1 MSSRQ
6 ERREQLLDA
15 AREVMLRYGYR
26 KATLEDVA
34 QQAGVSRA
42 TVYNYFSNK
51 EELFRAIISQ
61 VVQRLREAVAAD
73 LDPTAPPDEQL
84 LAFVRARERHIKQIK
99 DFYVLT
105 LNVGREMMPMAQ
117 GEIDRLQ
124 AQERSF
130 VAGLLQHGVRTGRV
144 RNVDP
149 VRLSAALL
157 SALRGLHEDYV
168 FDSKEELEGAGSY
181 LVEILLQ
188 GLLEPA
194 APASTEPMSSTEEP

>member
-130 VAGLLQHGVRTGRV
+130 VAGLLQQGVRTGRV